1 VSAVRPNPS
10 AGATDVLADQ
20 VAGDLRAVLDGVSI
34 VGVGVDA
41 VDLERMRR
49 VLARR
54 PRLEE
59 RCFSPAERAHA
70 HRMADPAPS
79 LAARFAAKEAVMKAL
94 GVGLWR
100 FGLRDVEI
108 VRQPSGAPS
117 LAISGRAATLASE
130 RGVSGWRCTL
140 THSDAT
146 AVAVAIALASKASCS
161 PS

>member
-1 VSAVRPNPS
+1 VPPSLS
-10 AGATDVLADQ
+10 AGSEVLAEQ
-20 VAGDLRAVLDGVSI
+20 VARDVRTALAGVPI

-70 HRMADPAPS
+70 HRGPDPAPS

-100 FGLRDVEI
+100 FGLRDVEV
-108 VRQPSGAPS
+108 VRHSSGAPA
-117 LAISGRAATLASE
+117 LAISGRAAALAAE
-130 RGVSGWRCTL
+130 RDVSAWRCSL

-146 AVAVAIALASKASCS
+146 AVAVALALA
-161 PS
+161 